1 MADQVNIDLLGQAYC
16 NVMTRKTGI
25 KHTYTIKGKDDK
37 KQNEKN
43 VQIQRRKMLE
53 FLDENFADILKK
65 GSN

>member
-25 KHTYTIKGKDDK
+25 THTYTIKGKGDK

-43 VQIQRRKMLE
+43 VQKP
-53 FLDENFADILKK
+53 K
-65 GSN
+65 

>member
-37 KQNEKN
+37 KQNEKS
-43 VQIQRRKMLE
+43 V
-53 FLDENFADILKK
+53 ADGFYHKK
-65 GSN
+65 DKSWASEI

>member
-25 KHTYTIKGKDDK
+25 THTYTIKGKDDK